1 MAETIVRILMN
12 DGCEDLFPKKNN
24 PSDAGFDLCA
34 AEDITLHYNEVK
46 AVSAGFKMEMAE
58 GWEAQI
64 RSRSGNAL
72 KKGLTVKN
80 GVGTIDCAYRGEVKC
95 IMEYTG
101 VEKIGQIE
109 TIGAGSNGYEHELKT
124 PEPIQIKRGDKIAQ
138 MIFAE
143 VHHVLLVPSKSLS
156 ETDRG
161 EKGFGSSGLVGK

>member
-1 MAETIVRILMN
+1 MAETIVRIRMN

-34 AEDITLHYNEVK
+34 AEDVYLDYNEVK

-80 GVGTIDCAYRGEVKC
+80 GIGTLDSSYRGEIKC
-95 IMEYTG
+95 ILSYTG
-101 VEKIGQIE
+101 VEEIGKIENFCGNI
-109 TIGAGSNGYEHELKT
+109 YLKT
-124 PEPIQIKRGDKIAQ
+124 PERIQIKRGDKIAQ
-138 MIFAE
+138 MVFAE
-143 VHHVLLVPSKSLS
+143 VHSVLLVPSKSLS

-161 EKGFGSSGLVGK
+161 EKGFGSSGLAGK

>member
-46 AVSAGFKMEMAE
+46 AVSAGFKMEMSN

-80 GVGTIDCAYRGEVKC
+80 SPGTIDANYRGSIAV
-95 IMEYTG
+95 ILSYTG
-101 VEKIGQIE
+101 VEEIGKINE
-109 TIGAGSNGYEHELKT
+109 THSNEEGIRRKVKT

-138 MIFAE
+138 MVFAE
-143 VHHVLLVPSKSLS
+143 VHSVLLVPSKSLS

-161 EKGFGSSGLVGK
+161 EKGFGSSGLAGK